1 MFNQAKNVGA
11 ERVEGPAG
19 DRYYPSPVDQ
29 PEDGF
34 DLRSLLAFFRR
45 RRGLILGITL
55 LGTLAAG
62 YWGFTRQ
69 PVYTAQ
75 ALVKIEP
82 KEAKIIDIQAVAAGL
97 SADAAT
103 VETQIRLIQS
113 RAMLDQLVERLALV
127 DRDAPL
133 PATEPRSPVVAWL
146 AETVGAWLP
155 QDWLFAT
162 GLAQEQPA
170 VEPELAYEVA
180 KEQLIEKLST
190 NLKVRQEGRSLVLSI
205 NYTSPSPVEAARIA
219 NGLADLYIAAQVAE
233 KAGITQKASEWLE
246 IRVAEL
252 QEQVVA
258 GEAEIE
264 QYRARYGLYETKGL
278 SLQGQQIM
286 NLTQMLVQ
294 ARAERSEKE
303 SRLRYI
309 RDLQNRRESLNTLS
323 EVMNSPYMTRLWEQ
337 ERELQKAEAEL
348 LSTFG
353 EKHPRVQML
362 KAEQAK
368 VADKIRAEMQRIV
381 DNIAN
386 EIKVLQ
392 ARERSIE
399 QDIARL
405 MSETDKASQAEIKLR
420 ELERQVAVNRA
431 LYEQFLQRLKETREQ
446 QQLAAA
452 DAKVVARAKPPEMP
466 SSQPPL
472 FWVLAGFLVSSMA
485 GTGLAWLVERLD
497 NTIRSGKEIERLYGL
512 PCLALVPYVAP
523 SVTRKH
529 AGLPGYLVAKPL
541 SIYAETIRQ
550 IFTALRLSNIDRP
563 PRVIQ
568 VTSSVPAEGKT
579 TLSISLATSLAQA
592 GHKVLLVDLDI
603 RHPSVG
609 RELGTR
615 TLGRLVEY
623 MAGDA
628 PAEEL
633 IYPVAELGIDVVS
646 VDRQSANPGAIIAS
660 QRMKDLFAALRERYD
675 YIVVDSTPVLG
686 VTDSKLTAELVD
698 TVLFVVRWEKT
709 TKDVVEDALKQLL
722 EHRVPV
728 GGCVITQV
736 DVKKHARYGYGGVDH
751 YYSKYHKYYVN

>member
-1 MFNQAKNVGA
+1 MRGKA
-11 ERVEGPAG
+11 EPGSEPAG
-19 DRYYPSPVDQ
+19 DSYYGAPQESA
-29 PEDGF
+29 EGGL
-34 DLRSLLAFFRR
+34 DLRGLLAFFRR
-45 RRGLILGITL
+45 RRGLILGVTL
-55 LGTLAAG
+55 VGTLAAG
-62 YWGFTRQ
+62 YWGFSRK

-113 RAMLDQLVERLALV
+113 RAMLDQLVERLDLV
-127 DRDAPL
+127 DRNAPL
-133 PATEPRSPVVAWL
+133 PPPEPKSPVVAWL
-146 AETVGAWLP
+146 AETVGPWLP

-162 GLAQEQPA
+162 GLAQEQPE

-180 KEQLIEKLST
+180 KEQRIDKLLD
-190 NLKVRQEGRSLVLSI
+190 NLKVKQEGRSLVLSI
-205 NYTSPSPVEAARIA
+205 NYSSQSPAEAARIA
-219 NGLADLYIAAQVAE
+219 NGLADLYIAAQVQE
-233 KAGITQKASEWLE
+233 KAGITQKATEWLE

-252 QEQVVA
+252 QEQVVS

-264 QYRARYGLYETKGL
+264 QYRSKYGLYETKGL

-309 RDLQNRRESLNTLS
+309 RDLQNRRESLYTLS

-353 EKHPRVQML
+353 EKHPRVQLL

-368 VADKIRAEMQRIV
+368 VAEKIRAEVQRIV
-381 DNIAN
+381 DNTAN
-386 EIKVLQ
+386 EIRVLQ

-405 MSETDKASQAEIKLR
+405 MNETDKAGQAEIKLR

-452 DAKVVARAKPPEMP
+452 DAKVVARAKPPETP
-466 SSQPPL
+466 SSRPPL
-472 FWVLAGFLVSSMA
+472 FWVLAGFLVSSLA
-485 GTGLAWLVERLD
+485 GTGLAWAVERLD
-497 NTIRSGKEIERLYGL
+497 NTIRSGKEIERLFGL
-512 PCLALVPYVAP
+512 PCLGLVPYVSP
-523 SVTRKH
+523 SVTKKH
-529 AGLPGYLVAKPL
+529 GGLAGYQVAKPL

-550 IFTALRLSNIDRP
+550 VFTALRLSNVDRP

-592 GHKVLLVDLDI
+592 GHKVVLLDLDI

-609 RELGTR
+609 RELGTKS
-615 TLGRLVEY
+615 LGRLVEY

-628 PAEEL
+628 SADEL
-633 IYPVAELGIDVVS
+633 IYPVPELGIDVIS

-660 QRMKDLFAALRERYD
+660 QRMRELLASLRERYD
-675 YIVVDSTPVLG
+675 YIVLDSTPVLG
-686 VTDSKLTAELVD
+686 VTDSKLTAEHAD

-709 TKDVVEDALKQLL
+709 TKDVAEDALKQLV
-722 EHRVPV
+722 EHRVPL

>member
-1 MFNQAKNVGA
+1 MRERVDHPEAASA
-11 ERVEGPAG
+11 ERYYGAPQEPSEGG
-19 DRYYPSPVDQ
+19 T
-29 PEDGF
+29 
-34 DLRSLLAFFRR
+34 DLRGLLAFLRR
-45 RRGLILGITL
+45 RRGLILGVTL
-55 LGTLAAG
+55 VGTFAAG
-62 YWGFTRQ
+62 YWGFSRK

-82 KEAKIIDIQAVAAGL
+82 KEAKIVDIQAVAAGL

-127 DRDAPL
+127 DKDAPL
-133 PATEPRSPVVAWL
+133 PPSRTENAVAGWL
-146 AETVGAWLP
+146 ADTIGAWLP

-162 GLAQEQPA
+162 GLAQEQA
-170 VEPELAYEVA
+170 DIAPELAYEVA
-180 KEQLIEKLST
+180 KEQRIDQLMDGLRVK
-190 NLKVRQEGRSLVLSI
+190 QEGRSLVLSI
-205 NYTSPSPVEAARIA
+205 NYTSPSPAEAARIA
-219 NGLADLYIAAQVAE
+219 NALADLYIAAQVQE
-233 KAGITQKASEWLE
+233 KAGITQKATEWLE

-252 QEQVVA
+252 QEQVVQ

-264 QYRARYGLYETKGL
+264 QYRAKYGLYETKGGL
-278 SLQGQQIM
+278 TLQGQQIM

-337 ERELQKAEAEL
+337 ERELQKSEAEL

-353 EKHPRVQML
+353 EKHPRVQLL

-368 VADKIRAEMQRIV
+368 VAEKIRAEVQRIV
-381 DNIAN
+381 DNTAN
-386 EIKVLQ
+386 EIRVLQ

-405 MSETDKASQAEIKLR
+405 MNETDKAGQAEIKLR

-452 DAKVVARAKPPEMP
+452 DAKVVARAKPPESP
-466 SSQPPL
+466 SSRPPL
-472 FWVLAGFLVSSMA
+472 FWVLAGFLVSSLA
-485 GTGLAWLVERLD
+485 GTGLAWAVERLD
-497 NTIRSGKEIERLYGL
+497 NTIRSGKEIERLFGL
-512 PCLALVPYVAP
+512 PCLGLVPYVAP
-523 SVTRKH
+523 SLTKKH
-529 AGLPGYLVAKPL
+529 GGLAGYIVAKPL
-541 SIYAETIRQ
+541 SIYAEAIRQ

-579 TLSISLATSLAQA
+579 TLAISLATALAQA
-592 GHKVLLVDLDI
+592 GHKVVLVDLDI
-603 RHPSVG
+603 RHPSIG
-609 RELGTR
+609 RELGTKA
-615 TLGRLVEY
+615 LGRLVEY

-628 PAEEL
+628 SAEEL
-633 IYPVAELGIDVVS
+633 IYPVSELGIDVIS
-646 VDRQSANPGAIIAS
+646 VDRQSANPGAIIGS
-660 QRMKDLFAALRERYD
+660 QRMKDLLASLRERYD
-675 YIVVDSTPVLG
+675 YVVLDSTPVLG
-686 VTDSKLTAELVD
+686 VTDSKLTAELAD
-698 TVLFVVRWEKT
+698 SVLFVVRWEKT
-709 TKDVVEDALKQLL
+709 TKDVAEDALKQLVEYRIPL
-722 EHRVPV
+722 

-736 DVKKHARYGYGGVDH
+736 NVKKHARYGYGGVDH

>member
-1 MFNQAKNVGA
+1 MSARGDSSGEAAA
-11 ERVEGPAG
+11 ERYYGAPQEPAEEGT
-19 DRYYPSPVDQ
+19 
-29 PEDGF
+29 
-34 DLRSLLAFFRR
+34 DLRGFLAFLRR
-45 RRGLILGITL
+45 RRGLILGVTL
-55 LGTLAAG
+55 VGTLAAG
-62 YWGFTRQ
+62 YWGFSRK

-113 RAMLDQLVERLALV
+113 RAMLEQLVERLDLV
-127 DRDAPL
+127 DRNGPL
-133 PATEPRSPVVAWL
+133 PPAEPKSPVVAWL
-146 AETVGAWLP
+146 AETIGVWLP

-162 GLAQEQPA
+162 GLAQEQPE

-180 KEQLIEKLST
+180 KEQRIDKLLD
-190 NLKVRQEGRSLVLSI
+190 NLKVKQEGRSLVLSI
-205 NYTSPSPVEAARIA
+205 NYTSPSPAEAARIA
-219 NGLADLYIAAQVAE
+219 NGLADLYIAAQVQE
-233 KAGITQKASEWLE
+233 KAGITQKATEWLE

-264 QYRARYGLYETKGL
+264 QYRSKYGLYETKGGL
-278 SLQGQQIM
+278 TLQGQQIM

-353 EKHPRVQML
+353 EKHPRVQLL

-368 VADKIRAEMQRIV
+368 VAEKIRAEVQRIV
-381 DNIAN
+381 DNTAN

-405 MSETDKASQAEIKLR
+405 MNETDKAGQAEIKLR

-466 SSQPPL
+466 SSRSPI
-472 FWVLAGFLVSSMA
+472 FWVLAGLLVSAMA
-485 GTGLAWLVERLD
+485 GTGLAWAVERLD
-497 NTIRSGKEIERLYGL
+497 NTIRSGKEIERLFAL
-512 PCLALVPYVAP
+512 PCYALVPYVAP
-523 SVTRKH
+523 SLTKKH
-529 AGLPGYLVAKPL
+529 GGLAGYLVAKPL

-550 IFTALRLSNIDRP
+550 VFTALRLSNVDRP

-579 TLSISLATSLAQA
+579 TLAISLATGLGQA
-592 GHKVLLVDLDI
+592 GHKVVLVDLDI

-609 RELGTR
+609 RELGTKA
-615 TLGRLVEY
+615 LGRLVEY

-628 PAEEL
+628 SAEEL
-633 IYPVAELGIDVVS
+633 VYPVPELGIEVIS
-646 VDRQSANPGAIIAS
+646 VDRQSANPGAIITS
-660 QRMKDLFAALRERYD
+660 QRMRELFASLRERYD
-675 YIVVDSTPVLG
+675 YVVVDSTPVLG
-686 VTDSKLTAELVD
+686 VTDSKLAAELVD
-698 TVLFVVRWEKT
+698 AVLFVVRWEKT
-709 TKDVVEDALKQLL
+709 TKDVAEDALKQLV
-722 EHRVPV
+722 EHRVPLA
-728 GGCVITQV
+728 GCVITQV
-736 DVKKHARYGYGGVDH
+736 DVKRHARYGYGGVDH

>member
-1 MFNQAKNVGA
+1 MMVRGGA
-11 ERVEGPAG
+11 GESEGGDPYYRRVPTETDEGG
-19 DRYYPSPVDQ
+19 L
-29 PEDGF
+29 
-34 DLRSLLAFFRR
+34 DLRGMLAFLRR
-45 RRGLILGITL
+45 RRSLILAVTL
-55 LGTLAAG
+55 IGTAAAG
-62 YWGFTRQ
+62 YWGFSRK

-113 RAMLDQLVERLALV
+113 RAMLDQLIERLELV
-127 DRDAPL
+127 DPAAPL
-133 PATEPRSPVVAWL
+133 PAAEPRSPVTAWL
-146 AETVGAWLP
+146 GEVLGDWLP
-155 QDWLFAT
+155 RDWLFAT
-162 GLAQEQPA
+162 GLAQEQA
-170 VEPELAYEVA
+170 EVEPELAFEVA
-180 KEQLIEKLST
+180 KEEQIDKLLE
-190 NLKVRQEGRSLVLSI
+190 NLRVKQEGRSLVLSI
-205 NYTSPSPVEAARIA
+205 NYTSPSPSLAARIA
-219 NGLADLYIAAQVAE
+219 NGLADLYIAAQVQE
-233 KAGITQKASEWLE
+233 KAGITQKATEWLE

-264 QYRARYGLYETKGL
+264 QYRTKYGLYETKGGL
-278 SLQGQQIM
+278 TLQGQQIM

-309 RDLQNRRESLNTLS
+309 RDLQNRRESLYTLS
-323 EVMNSPYMTRLWEQ
+323 EVMNSPYMGKLWEQ

-348 LSTFG
+348 LTTFG
-353 EKHPRVQML
+353 DKHPRVQLL

-368 VADKIRAEMQRIV
+368 VAEKIRAEVQRIV
-381 DNIAN
+381 DNTSN
-386 EIKVLQ
+386 EIRVLQ

-405 MSETDKASQAEIKLR
+405 MSETDRAGQAEVKLR

-452 DAKVVARAKPPEMP
+452 DAKVVARAKPPESP
-466 SSQPPL
+466 SSRPPL
-472 FWVLAGFLVSSMA
+472 FWVLAGLLVSSMA
-485 GTGLAWLVERLD
+485 GTGLAWAVERLD
-497 NTIRSGKEIERLYGL
+497 NTIRSGKEIERLFGL
-512 PCLALVPYVAP
+512 PCLGLVPYVSP
-523 SVTRKH
+523 RVTKKH
-529 AGLPGYLVAKPL
+529 GGLAGYQVAKPL
-541 SIYAETIRQ
+541 SIYAEALRQ
-550 IFTALRLSNIDRP
+550 VFTALRLSNVDRP

-568 VTSSVPAEGKT
+568 VTSSVPSEGKT

-592 GHKVLLVDLDI
+592 GHKVVLVDLDI

-609 RELGTR
+609 RELGTKA
-615 TLGRLVEY
+615 LGRLVEY

-628 PAEEL
+628 SADEL
-633 IYPVAELGIDVVS
+633 VYPVGELGIEVIS

-660 QRMKDLFAALRERYD
+660 QRMRELVASLRERYD
-675 YIVVDSTPVLG
+675 YVILDSTPVLG
-686 VTDSKLTAELVD
+686 VTDSKLAAELAD
-698 TVLFVVRWEKT
+698 AVLFVVRWEKT
-709 TKDVVEDALKQLL
+709 TKDVAEDALKQLV

-728 GGCVITQV
+728 SGCVITQV

>member
-1 MFNQAKNVGA
+1 MMSARGDSTAEAVA
-11 ERVEGPAG
+11 ERYYGAPQEPAEEGM
-19 DRYYPSPVDQ
+19 
-29 PEDGF
+29 
-34 DLRSLLAFFRR
+34 DLRGLLAFFRR
-45 RRGLILGITL
+45 RRNLILGVTL
-55 LGTLAAG
+55 IGTLAAG
-62 YWGFTRQ
+62 YWGFSRK

-82 KEAKIIDIQAVAAGL
+82 KEAKIVDIQAVAAGL

-113 RAMLDQLVERLALV
+113 RAMLEQLVERLDLV
-127 DRDAPL
+127 DRNAPL
-133 PATEPRSPVVAWL
+133 PPPEPKSPVLAWL
-146 AETVGAWLP
+146 AETIGAWLP

-162 GLAQEQPA
+162 GLAQEQPE

-180 KEQLIEKLST
+180 KEQRIDKLLD
-190 NLKVRQEGRSLVLSI
+190 NLKVKQEGRSLVLSI
-205 NYTSPSPVEAARIA
+205 NYTAPSPTEAARIA
-219 NGLADLYIAAQVAE
+219 NGLAELYIAMQVQE
-233 KAGITQKASEWLE
+233 KAGITQKATEWLE

-264 QYRARYGLYETKGL
+264 QYRAKHGLYETKGGL
-278 SLQGQQIM
+278 TLQGQQIM

-353 EKHPRVQML
+353 EKHPRVQLL

-368 VADKIRAEMQRIV
+368 VTEKIRAEMQRIV

-405 MSETDKASQAEIKLR
+405 MNETDKAGQAEIKLR

-452 DAKVVARAKPPEMP
+452 DAKVVARAKPPEAP
-466 SSQPPL
+466 SSRPPV
-472 FWVLAGFLVSSMA
+472 FWVLAGLLVSSMA

-497 NTIRSGKEIERLYGL
+497 NTIRSGKEIERLFGL
-512 PCLALVPYVAP
+512 PCYALVPFVSP
-523 SVTRKH
+523 SATKKYG
-529 AGLPGYLVAKPL
+529 GLAGYLVAKPL

-550 IFTALRLSNIDRP
+550 IFTALRLSNVDRP

-579 TLSISLATSLAQA
+579 TLSVSLATALAQA
-592 GHKVLLVDLDI
+592 GHKVVLVDLDM

-615 TLGRLVEY
+615 ALGRLVEY

-628 PAEEL
+628 SADEL
-633 IYPVAELGIDVVS
+633 IYPVPELGIEVIS
-646 VDRQSANPGAIIAS
+646 VDRQSANPGALIAS
-660 QRMKDLFAALRERYD
+660 QRMKELVASLRERYD
-675 YIVVDSTPVLG
+675 YVVVDSTPVLG

-698 TVLFVVRWEKT
+698 AVLFVVRWEKT
-709 TKDVVEDALKQLL
+709 TKDVAEDALKQLV
-722 EHRVPV
+722 EHRVPLA
-728 GGCVITQV
+728 GCVITQV
-736 DVKKHARYGYGGVDH
+736 NVKKHARYGYGGVDH

>member
-1 MFNQAKNVGA
+1 MSARGDSTAQAVA
-11 ERVEGPAG
+11 ERYYGAPQEPAEEGM
-19 DRYYPSPVDQ
+19 
-29 PEDGF
+29 
-34 DLRSLLAFFRR
+34 DLRGLLAFFRR
-45 RRGLILGITL
+45 RRNLILGVTL
-55 LGTLAAG
+55 IGTLAAG
-62 YWGFTRQ
+62 YWGFSRK

-82 KEAKIIDIQAVAAGL
+82 KEAKIVDIQAVAAGL

-113 RAMLDQLVERLALV
+113 RAMLEQLVERLDLV
-127 DRDAPL
+127 DRTAPL
-133 PATEPRSPVVAWL
+133 PPPEPKSPVLAWL
-146 AETVGAWLP
+146 AETIGAWLP

-162 GLAQEQPA
+162 GLAQEQPE

-180 KEQLIEKLST
+180 KEQRIDKLLD
-190 NLKVRQEGRSLVLSI
+190 NLKVKLEGRSLVLSI
-205 NYTSPSPVEAARIA
+205 NYTAPSPTEAARIA
-219 NGLADLYIAAQVAE
+219 NGLAELYIAMQVQE
-233 KAGITQKASEWLE
+233 KAGITQKATEWLE

-264 QYRARYGLYETKGL
+264 QYRAKHGLYETKGGL
-278 SLQGQQIM
+278 TLQGQQIM

-353 EKHPRVQML
+353 EKHPRVQLL

-368 VADKIRAEMQRIV
+368 VTEKIRAEMQRIV

-392 ARERSIE
+392 ACERSIE

-405 MSETDKASQAEIKLR
+405 MNETDKAGQAEIKLR

-452 DAKVVARAKPPEMP
+452 DAKVVARAKPPEEP
-466 SSQPPL
+466 SSRPPL
-472 FWVLAGFLVSSMA
+472 FWVLAGLLVSSMA
-485 GTGLAWLVERLD
+485 GTGLAWAVERLD
-497 NTIRSGKEIERLYGL
+497 NTIRSGKEIERLFGL
-512 PCLALVPYVAP
+512 PCYALVPYVAP
-523 SVTRKH
+523 SLTKKH
-529 AGLPGYLVAKPL
+529 GGLAGYLVAKPL

-550 IFTALRLSNIDRP
+550 IFTALRLSNVDRP

-579 TLSISLATSLAQA
+579 TLSISLATALAQA
-592 GHKVLLVDLDI
+592 GHKVVLVDLDI

-609 RELGTR
+609 RELGTKA
-615 TLGRLVEY
+615 LGRLVEY

-628 PAEEL
+628 AAEEL
-633 IYPVAELGIDVVS
+633 IYPVPELGIDVIS
-646 VDRQSANPGAIIAS
+646 VDRQSANPGVIIAS
-660 QRMKDLFAALRERYD
+660 QRMRELFASLRERYD
-675 YIVVDSTPVLG
+675 YVVVDSTPVLG

-698 TVLFVVRWEKT
+698 AVLFVVRWENT
-709 TKDVVEDALKQLL
+709 TKDVAEDALKQLV

-728 GGCVITQV
+728 AGCVITQV

>member
-1 MFNQAKNVGA
+1 MVTHDPNGSAAKG
-11 ERVEGPAG
+11 GP
-19 DRYYPSPVDQ
+19 YYPAPQ
-29 PEDGF
+29 EPAEEGM
-34 DLRSLLAFFRR
+34 DLRGVLAFFRR
-45 RRGLILGITL
+45 RRNLILGVTL
-55 LGTLAAG
+55 IGTLAAG
-62 YWGFTRQ
+62 YWGFSRK

-113 RAMLDQLVERLALV
+113 RSMLDQLVERLDLV
-127 DRDAPL
+127 DRAAPL
-133 PATEPRSPVVAWL
+133 PPPEPENPVVAWL
-146 AETVGAWLP
+146 AETVGSWLP

-162 GLAQEQPA
+162 GLAQEQPE

-180 KEQLIEKLST
+180 KEQRIDKLLD
-190 NLKVRQEGRSLVLSI
+190 NLKVKQEGRSLVLSI
-205 NYTSPSPVEAARIA
+205 NYTAPSPAEAARIA
-219 NGLADLYIAAQVAE
+219 NGLADLYIAAQVQE
-233 KAGITQKASEWLE
+233 KAGITQKATEWLE

-264 QYRARYGLYETKGL
+264 QYRAKHGLYETKGGFT
-278 SLQGQQIM
+278 LQGQQIM

-353 EKHPRVQML
+353 EKHPRVQLL

-368 VADKIRAEMQRIV
+368 VAEKIRAEMQRIV

-405 MSETDKASQAEIKLR
+405 MNETDKAGQAEIKLR

-452 DAKVVARAKPPEMP
+452 DAKVVARAKPPEAP
-466 SSQPPL
+466 SSRPPL
-472 FWVLAGFLVSSMA
+472 FWVLAGLLVSSMA
-485 GTGLAWLVERLD
+485 GTGLAWAVERLD
-497 NTIRSGKEIERLYGL
+497 NTIRSGKEIERLFGL
-512 PCLALVPYVAP
+512 PCYALVPYVAP
-523 SVTRKH
+523 SLTKKH
-529 AGLPGYLVAKPL
+529 GGLAGYLVAKPL

-550 IFTALRLSNIDRP
+550 IFTALRLSNVDRP

-579 TLSISLATSLAQA
+579 TLTISLATALAQA
-592 GHKVLLVDLDI
+592 GHKVVLVDLDI

-615 TLGRLVEY
+615 ALGRLVEY

-628 PAEEL
+628 AAEEL
-633 IYPVAELGIDVVS
+633 IYPVPELGIDVIS

-660 QRMKDLFAALRERYD
+660 QRMKELFASLRERYD
-675 YIVVDSTPVLG
+675 YVVVDSTPVLG

-698 TVLFVVRWEKT
+698 AVLFVVRWEKT
-709 TKDVVEDALKQLL
+709 TKDVAEDALKQLV

-728 GGCVITQV
+728 AGCVITQV

>member
-1 MFNQAKNVGA
+1 MSARSDSNSDPAA
-11 ERVEGPAG
+11 E
-19 DRYYPSPVDQ
+19 RYYPAPR
-29 PEDGF
+29 EEAADGA
-34 DLRSLLAFFRR
+34 DLRGILAFLRR
-45 RRGLILGITL
+45 RRGVILGVTL
-55 LGTLAAG
+55 IGTLAAG
-62 YWGFTRQ
+62 YWGFSRK
-69 PVYTAQ
+69 PLYTAQ

-82 KEAKIIDIQAVAAGL
+82 KEAKIVDIQAVAAGL

-127 DRDAPL
+127 DRSAPL
-133 PATEPRSPVVAWL
+133 PPPEPESPVVAWF
-146 AETVGAWLP
+146 AKTVGSWLP

-162 GLAQEQPA
+162 GLAQEQPE

-180 KEQLIEKLST
+180 KEQRIEKLLQ
-190 NLKVRQEGRSLVLSI
+190 NLKVKQEGRSLVLSI
-205 NYTSPSPVEAARIA
+205 NYTSPSPAEAARIA
-219 NGLADLYIAAQVAE
+219 NGLADLYIAAQIQE

-252 QEQVVA
+252 QEQVVQ

-264 QYRARYGLYETKGL
+264 QYRAKHGLYEAKGGL
-278 SLQGQQIM
+278 TLQGQQIM

-309 RDLQNRRESLNTLS
+309 RDLQTRGASLNTLS

-353 EKHPRVQML
+353 EKHPRVQLL

-368 VADKIRAEMQRIV
+368 VAEKIRAEVQRIV
-381 DNIAN
+381 DNTAN

-405 MSETDKASQAEIKLR
+405 MTETDKAGQAEIKLR

-452 DAKVVARAKPPEMP
+452 DAKVVARAKPPEKP

-472 FWVLAGFLVSSMA
+472 FWVLAGLLVSSMA
-485 GTGLAWLVERLD
+485 GTGLAWAIERLD

-512 PCLALVPYVAP
+512 PCFGLVPYVSP

-529 AGLPGYLVAKPL
+529 GGLAGYLVAKPL

-550 IFTALRLSNIDRP
+550 IFTALRLSNVDRP

-592 GHKVLLVDLDI
+592 GHKVVLVDLDI

-609 RELGTR
+609 RELGTKS
-615 TLGRLVEY
+615 LGRLVEY

-633 IYPVAELGIDVVS
+633 IYPVRELGIDVIS
-646 VDRQSANPGAIIAS
+646 VNRQSANPGAIIAS
-660 QRMKDLFAALRERYD
+660 QRMRELFANLRERYD

-686 VTDSKLTAELVD
+686 VTDSKLSAELVD

-709 TKDVVEDALKQLL
+709 TKDVAEDALKQLV
-722 EHRVPV
+722 EHRVPL

>member
-1 MFNQAKNVGA
+1 MSGRQESNA
-11 ERVEGPAG
+11 EAPGE
-19 DRYYPSPVDQ
+19 RYYGVPQEPS
-29 PEDGF
+29 EGGT
-34 DLRSLLAFFRR
+34 DLRGLLAFLRR
-45 RRGLILGITL
+45 RRSLILGVAL
-55 LGTLAAG
+55 VGTLASG
-62 YWGFTRQ
+62 YWGFSRK
-69 PVYTAQ
+69 PLYTGQ

-97 SADAAT
+97 TADAAT
-103 VETQIRLIQS
+103 VETQIRLITS
-113 RAMLDQLVERLALV
+113 RAMLDALIERLELV
-127 DRDAPL
+127 DKTAPL
-133 PATEPRSPVVAWL
+133 PPPEPKNPVANWL
-146 AETVGAWLP
+146 ADSLGSWLP

-162 GLAQEQPA
+162 GLAQEQPE
-170 VEPELAYEVA
+170 VEPELAYEVG
-180 KEQLIEKLST
+180 KEQAIDKLLE
-190 NLKVRQEGRSLVLSI
+190 NLKVKQEGRSLVLSI
-205 NYTSPSPVEAARIA
+205 NYSSPSPSEAARIA
-219 NGLADLYIAAQVAE
+219 NGLADLYIAAQVQE
-233 KAGITQKASEWLE
+233 KAGITQKATEWLE

-264 QYRARYGLYETKGL
+264 QYRAKYGLYETKGGL
-278 SLQGQQIM
+278 TLQGQQVM

-309 RDLQNRRESLNTLS
+309 RDLQGRRESLNTLS

-353 EKHPRVQML
+353 DKHPRVQLL
-362 KAEQAK
+362 KVEQAK
-368 VADKIRAEMQRIV
+368 VADKIRTEVQRIV
-381 DNIAN
+381 DNTAN
-386 EIKVLQ
+386 EIRVLQ

-405 MSETDKASQAEIKLR
+405 MNETDRAGQAEVKLR

-452 DAKVVARAKPPEMP
+452 DAKVVARAKPPESP
-466 SSQPPL
+466 SSRPPL
-472 FWVLAGFLVSSMA
+472 FWVLAGLVVSSMA
-485 GTGLAWLVERLD
+485 GTGLAWVVERLD
-497 NTIRSGKEIERLYGL
+497 NTIRSGKEIERLFGL
-512 PCLALVPYVAP
+512 PCFGLVPYVSP
-523 SVTRKH
+523 SATRKH
-529 AGLPGYLVAKPL
+529 GGLAGYQVAKPL

-550 IFTALRLSNIDRP
+550 IFTALRLSNVDRP

-579 TLSISLATSLAQA
+579 TLALGLATSLAQA
-592 GHKVLLVDLDI
+592 GHRVVLVDLDI

-615 TLGRLVEY
+615 ALGRLVEY
-623 MAGDA
+623 MAGDVGMD
-628 PAEEL
+628 EL
-633 IYPVAELGIDVVS
+633 IYPVSELGIDVIS

-660 QRMKDLFAALRERYD
+660 QRMKELVASLRERYD
-675 YIVVDSTPVLG
+675 YVILDSTPVLG
-686 VTDSKLTAELVD
+686 VTDSKLTAELADV
-698 TVLFVVRWEKT
+698 VLFVVRWEKT
-709 TKDVVEDALKQLL
+709 TKDVAEDALKQLV
-722 EHRVPV
+722 EHRVPL
-728 GGCVITQV
+728 GGCAITQV

>member
-1 MFNQAKNVGA
+1 MSARGDSSGEAAA
-11 ERVEGPAG
+11 ERYYGAPQEPAEEGT
-19 DRYYPSPVDQ
+19 
-29 PEDGF
+29 
-34 DLRSLLAFFRR
+34 DLRGFLAFLRR
-45 RRGLILGITL
+45 RRGLILGVTL
-55 LGTLAAG
+55 VGTLAAG
-62 YWGFTRQ
+62 YWGFSRK

-113 RAMLDQLVERLALV
+113 RAMLEQLVERLDLV
-127 DRDAPL
+127 DRNGPL
-133 PATEPRSPVVAWL
+133 PPAEPKSPVVAWL
-146 AETVGAWLP
+146 AETIGVWLP

-162 GLAQEQPA
+162 GLAQEQPE

-180 KEQLIEKLST
+180 KEQRIDKLLD
-190 NLKVRQEGRSLVLSI
+190 NLKVKQEGRSLVLSI
-205 NYTSPSPVEAARIA
+205 NYTSPSPAEAARIA
-219 NGLADLYIAAQVAE
+219 NGLADLYIAAQVQE
-233 KAGITQKASEWLE
+233 KAGITQKATEWLE

-264 QYRARYGLYETKGL
+264 QYRSKYGLYETKGGL
-278 SLQGQQIM
+278 TLQGQQIM

-353 EKHPRVQML
+353 EKHPRVQLL

-368 VADKIRAEMQRIV
+368 VAEKIRAEVQRIV
-381 DNIAN
+381 DNTAN

-405 MSETDKASQAEIKLR
+405 MNETDKAGQAEIKLR

-466 SSQPPL
+466 SSRSPI
-472 FWVLAGFLVSSMA
+472 FWVLAGLLVSAMA
-485 GTGLAWLVERLD
+485 GTGLAWAVERLD
-497 NTIRSGKEIERLYGL
+497 NTIRSGKEIERLFGL
-512 PCLALVPYVAP
+512 PCFALVPYVSP
-523 SVTRKH
+523 SLTKKH
-529 AGLPGYLVAKPL
+529 GGLAGYLVAKPL

-563 PRVIQ
+563 PRVVQ

-579 TLSISLATSLAQA
+579 TLAISLATGLGQA
-592 GHKVLLVDLDI
+592 GHKVVLVDLDI

-609 RELGTR
+609 RELGTKA
-615 TLGRLVEY
+615 LGRLVEY

-628 PAEEL
+628 SAEEL
-633 IYPVAELGIDVVS
+633 VYPVPELGIEVIS
-646 VDRQSANPGAIIAS
+646 VDRQSANPGAIITS
-660 QRMKDLFAALRERYD
+660 QRMRELFASLRERYD
-675 YIVVDSTPVLG
+675 YVVVDSTPVLG
-686 VTDSKLTAELVD
+686 VTDCKLAAELVD
-698 TVLFVVRWEKT
+698 AVLFVVRWEKT
-709 TKDVVEDALKQLL
+709 TKDVAEDALKQLV
-722 EHRVPV
+722 EHRVPLA
-728 GGCVITQV
+728 GCVITQV